1 MCEQEAEALRIELEK
16 KYALYRNQDAKGED
30 QLSIEKTRSTI
41 KALQTRMVVA
51 IQAVDGAATAVQ
63 KLRDEELYPQLIE
76 LLEGYVVQ
84 LSLSHKMSS
93 WKSNFLFSISNFG
106 LNAIENIIRWVNRFC
121 VKFWHQTPSESAKR
135 DFESVCMEVT
145 QVFWRF
151 SLSCSKSVGRLLK
164 TGFLV
169 CHTKMGGPS

>member
-63 KLRDEELYPQLIE
+63 KLRDDELYPQLIE
-76 LLEGYVVQ
+76 LLEG
-84 LSLSHKMSS
+84 
-93 WKSNFLFSISNFG
+93 
-106 LNAIENIIRWVNRFC
+106 
-121 VKFWHQTPSESAKR
+121 
-135 DFESVCMEVT
+135 
-145 QVFWRF
+145 
-151 SLSCSKSVGRLLK
+151 
-164 TGFLV
+164 
-169 CHTKMGGPS
+169 